1 MKGRGQGK
9 GCWGG
14 GKGRALLLIPAE
26 VGPFL
31 GTSSRAPAA
40 AFGRPCR
47 GIGARGR
54 GLGPRGRDLC
64 LAPGKAR
71 WRGEPPPRLPQA
83 CPGPGPRA
91 PGQGAKAR
99 EGPEA
104 PRLRNS
110 APESGEPPLGRPLQ
124 RAVAGAQQMRV
135 GLVLLLQFQ
144 RGLLE
149 AACWPPPSP
158 NGRHR
163 GKFAAPLRFLRPN
176 RPPLVHSPAHLQLPL
191 LLELLRELPLRVLP
205 PPAPSGGDLQMR
217 SGNSSIS

>member
-1 MKGRGQGK
+1 MLGRGEGQGPAPHPRR
-9 GCWGG
+9 GRPFPWYVFEGPG
-14 GKGRALLLIPAE
+14 RRLREALPGHRGSGPGSWPQGPRPLPRPGQGPLAGRALPQA
-26 VGPFL
+26 
-31 GTSSRAPAA
+31 APGLPRTGAA
-40 AFGRPCR
+40 SPRPR
-47 GIGARGR
+47 RLR
-54 GLGPRGRDLC
+54 GLRG
-64 LAPGKAR
+64 
-71 WRGEPPPRLPQA
+71 
-83 CPGPGPRA
+83 
-91 PGQGAKAR
+91 
-99 EGPEA
+99 
-104 PRLRNS
+104 S

-163 GKFAAPLRFLRPN
+163 GKFAAPLRFLRPK

-205 PPAPSGGDLQMR
+205 PPAPSGDNLQMLAFDFTR
-217 SGNSSIS
+217 Q